1 MHPTVGRGERR
12 RNRARQGLAAALLAP
27 LLLSPAFAAKDKE
40 DAKKPTEKTF
50 QDWTLVCQKPE
61 GADKDVCVL
70 VQQLVRKEKEGEGQ
84 QRVMLIEV
92 GYAPKGDQSLI
103 IFTLPLG
110 ISLPQGLS
118 LQVDEGEAR
127 RFPVELCL
135 RDGCRAVLPL
145 ADETLSS
152 FKSGSQGKVTFH
164 DPNRNPI
171 TLPVSLKG
179 FTAGYKALG
188 ESRK

>member
-1 MHPTVGRGERR
+1 MHSTVGGDTWRR
-12 RNRARQGLAAALLAP
+12 SAARLGLVAAVIAP
-27 LLLSPAFAAKDKE
+27 LLVAPAFAAKD
-40 DAKKPTEKTF
+40 DAKKSPTEKTF

-84 QRVMLIEV
+84 QRVMLVEV
-92 GYAPKGDQSLI
+92 GYPPKGDQSLI

-110 ISLPQGLS
+110 ISLPQGVS
-118 LQVDEGEAR
+118 LQVDEGEAK
-127 RFPVELCL
+127 RFPIELCL

-145 ADETLSS
+145 GDELASS
-152 FKSGSQGKVTFH
+152 FKSGTQGKVTFQ

-179 FTAGYKALG
+179 FTAGYKALADA
-188 ESRK
+188 RK